1 MRRCGTRSVD
11 IPGRTNGRN
20 RLFEFTVIYGV
31 TERLP
36 RGGRR
41 STQDSRSCR
50 YLEAPTFVAVRKL
63 SSKSFTV
70 HLFPQSPSICSISPL
85 SSLNCT
91 SNVSMTTERLRLRHL
106 RMAMANYAGLH
117 PDPNPTPSHCMGTP
131 FSTYSSTTGKCSMK
145 TSEILSSNFLTHP
158 TIMKRTSFS
167 LCSCSS
173 ALSLHLTQR
182 TEDTPRHSI
191 FSTISATI
199 AIAYACWKILIPH

>member
-1 MRRCGTRSVD
+1 VQ
-11 IPGRTNGRN
+11 IPRHRN

-70 HLFPQSPSICSISPL
+70 HLFPPSPSICRISLL

-106 RMAMANYAGLH
+106 PCTAMTNYARLH
-117 PDPNPTPSHCMGTP
+117 PDPNPTPSHSMG
-131 FSTYSSTTGKCSMK
+131 
-145 TSEILSSNFLTHP
+145 
-158 TIMKRTSFS
+158 TSFS
-167 LCSCSS
+167 TCSCTTVKSS
-173 ALSLHLTQR
+173 VRTLQILSLNL
-182 TEDTPRHSI
+182 
-191 FSTISATI
+191 
-199 AIAYACWKILIPH
+199 